1 MAHPYHHAISSARK
15 FGGKPEDYQDI
26 HDWFDQTKSALND
39 MRHRAMRHHSEGIFW
54 CEERF
59 GVTVTNSDGK
69 KVPTRLIGEQ
79 HVTEDMGWVPTMKDW
94 LMNMNPQGWMYHPGE
109 GRKLAYDIEK
119 EKLDR
124 EPINQTTR

>member
-15 FGGKPEDYQDI
+15 FGGKPEDYQAI

-54 CEERF
+54 CEEKF

-109 GRKLAYDIEK
+109 GRKLVYDIAK

-124 EPINQTTR
+124 EPLNQTIR